1 MEGSIVNLV
10 DLVRLKKKYNA
21 YLYLDEAHSIGALGK
36 SGKGVTEHT
45 GVDPNDVDIM
55 MGTFTKSFGAAGG
68 YISGRKTI
76 INYLRKHSHAHL
88 YASSM
93 APGVCA
99 QVVGTIDQLEQEIG
113 RNRIKQLMKNTE
125 YFRTRLMEM
134 GFIVYGN
141 KHSPVVPM
149 MIYMPSKLLAF
160 SRLMEEN
167 GIACV
172 VVGFPAT
179 PIVSARV
186 RFCLSASH
194 TKEQLDYVLQTVDR
208 LGDHLALKHSF
219 INAIQKKIL

>member
-1 MEGSIVNLV
+1 
-10 DLVRLKKKYNA
+10 
-21 YLYLDEAHSIGALGK
+21 
-36 SGKGVTEHT
+36 
-45 GVDPNDVDIM
+45 M

-68 YISGRKTI
+68 YISGSKTI

-99 QVVGTIDQLEQEIG
+99 QILGTIDQLENEIG
-113 RNRIKQLMKNTE
+113 QNRIKCLMENTD
-125 YFRTRLMEM
+125 YFRSRLMEM

-149 MIYMPSKLLAF
+149 MIYMPSKMLAF
-160 SRLMEEN
+160 SRLMQEN

-179 PIVSARV
+179 PIVSGRV

-194 TKEQLDYVLQTVDR
+194 SREQLDYVLKTVDR

-219 INAIQKKIL
+219 LNATRQNNFCK